1 MFAKYYVAALAA
13 SFLPIL
19 AVATPWG
26 SPTTTEKPPAT
37 TTVTVTSTATA
48 PVTQCNTG
56 SINCCQTVE
65 PANSPSSV
73 VLLGLLGIVLTD
85 LDVLVGLTCTP
96 ITVGAGGS
104 SGW

>member
-1 MFAKYYVAALAA
+1 MFAKYFAVALAA
-13 SFLPIL
+13 SFMPIL

-26 SPTTTEKPPAT
+26 SPTTTENPPAT

-48 PVTQCNTG
+48 PVSQCNTG
-56 SINCCQTVE
+56 SIQCC
-65 PANSPSSV
+65 NSTESSSSV
-73 VLLGLLGIVLTD
+73 GGALLLGLLGIVLD
-85 LDVLVGLTCTP
+85 DVNVPIGVTCSP